1 MQPERHPPCQR
12 HRANETAIHLE
23 ATKQAQELI
32 SELSDQSQNSGF
44 APLEAKHGGKAPG
57 TFAHELLAVS
67 YAGWISPKFQLHVNQ
82 VFLDYRMGKLQEG
95 EQQQALPNPLSPRH
109 QRELQK
115 AIAAKVYAQVPEAH
129 RSSAFKRIYSHLK
142 DRFEVGTYKD
152 IDDSRYTEAL
162 GAVQSFEIEGEW
174 LESKP
179 EMPAATL
186 DDRHLR
192 HLFCLYIHFKRVYD
206 IYDRYSMYEAMSLL
220 GSRAGV
226 EMHDHLRDGVILAD
240 ALASHLKPHFDL
252 QWMSQPNLRRT

>member
-1 MQPERHPPCQR
+1 M
-12 HRANETAIHLE
+12 
-23 ATKQAQELI
+23 
-32 SELSDQSQNSGF
+32 
-44 APLEAKHGGKAPG
+44 
-57 TFAHELLAVS
+57 
-67 YAGWISPKFQLHVNQ
+67 NQ